1 MRLDKENETAQD
13 VARGMAVAERC
24 GIDWVRSEIAMTLG
38 QFSRADGNPEAALP
52 HLDRAEELARQF
64 GHTFAEC
71 SAQWVRAK
79 VHIELG
85 HGPEALR
92 AIAATTLLALDDGD
106 RTSTLAGLLPAVGAA
121 TAAGSPRGGAVLLGA
136 IGTLSRLVGY
146 DPQRKEPVAGQR
158 YVES

>member
-24 GIDWVRSEIAMTLG
+24 GIDWVRSEIAMPLG
-38 QFSRADGNPEAALP
+38 QFARADGNPEAALP

-92 AIAATTLLALDDGD
+92 AIAATTLLAHDDGVWFLL
-106 RTSTLAGLLPAVGAA
+106 LAGLLFVVGV
-121 TAAGSPRGGAVLLGA
+121 VLV
-136 IGTLSRLVGY
+136 VGCLC
-146 DPQRKEPVAGQR
+146 
-158 YVES
+158 